1 MLDRVFAQGSTTLPY
16 SSGRVVAILTA
27 PSHPWTVALD
37 GDGRMHL
44 AKVGVSIGRLRVYKH
59 VRLQVGE
66 STATLRPNAV
76 MLPVSWEAIGGP
88 AIFPKMEGTLHAEP
102 EGPQTTKLTL
112 NARYDPRWAGSV
124 D

>member
-1 MLDRVFAQGSTTLPY
+1 
-16 SSGRVVAILTA
+16 
-27 PSHPWTVALD
+27 
-37 GDGRMHL
+37 MHL

-102 EGPQTTKLTL
+102 EGSQTTKLTL
-112 NARYDPRWAGSV
+112 NARYDPPLGGLGGLIDRALMHRVAQNTMNDFV
-124 D
+124 DRLAQTLAHELGDADR